1 MLTGNPI
8 QIYYEAMSAFAMLM
22 TLLYFIRW
30 RKHDDV
36 HLTLAFMLIPVVN
49 LAHTLLAHST
59 NLEEALA
66 LNKLIYIG
74 GCFLQLMVMLL
85 VFELCEIR
93 LPRPVK
99 AFFFVFSTVVYIGA
113 LTMGTTKDFYT
124 DVRFRIVDG
133 VAVLERTYG
142 WAHSVF
148 YGMVILYLALSLV
161 AIVYAFAK
169 KNQISRKILILLFI
183 PELIT
188 VVAYFYGRRVLQ
200 TLELTPA
207 AYVLSQVMFL
217 MIASRISLYNVNEA
231 AIDSV
236 AEAGETGFVFFDD
249 RERYLGSNDAAKR
262 VFPGLNKLTVDLS
275 IRRRKD
281 IRALMEP
288 WLRSYA
294 ADETQNTRY
303 YDKDGEVYRITISP
317 LIHHRRRKGQQL
329 MVTDDTATQ
338 MQLRETENYNRR
350 LEHDVAQATEHLQQ
364 MHDRLILG
372 MATMVESRDN
382 STGGH
387 IRRTSEGV
395 RILLD
400 NMEDEAFD
408 EAFRKRMIKAAPMHD
423 LGKIAVKDSILTKPG
438 RFEPWEYEEMKK
450 HAKEG
455 ARIVHEILKDTD
467 DVAFHHIA
475 ENMAHYH
482 HERWDGKGY
491 PEGLKGEE
499 IPKEARVMAVADV
512 YDALVSKRVYKEE
525 MPFWKADAIMMEG
538 MGSQFAP
545 EMQKVYEQA
554 RPQLEAYYTA
564 VKEEERKREAEENKS
579 AGTQTEAKT
588 DRETEAATDREAG
601 TKKTAGSGTAGQK
614 AGEKQKRAARKA

>member
-1 MLTGNPI
+1 
-8 QIYYEAMSAFAMLM
+8 
-22 TLLYFIRW
+22 
-30 RKHDDV
+30 
-36 HLTLAFMLIPVVN
+36 
-49 LAHTLLAHST
+49 
-59 NLEEALA
+59 
-66 LNKLIYIG
+66 
-74 GCFLQLMVMLL
+74 
-85 VFELCEIR
+85 
-93 LPRPVK
+93 
-99 AFFFVFSTVVYIGA
+99 
-113 LTMGTTKDFYT
+113 
-124 DVRFRIVDG
+124 
-133 VAVLERTYG
+133 
-142 WAHSVF
+142 
-148 YGMVILYLALSLV
+148 
-161 AIVYAFAK
+161 
-169 KNQISRKILILLFI
+169 
-183 PELIT
+183 
-188 VVAYFYGRRVLQ
+188 
-200 TLELTPA
+200 
-207 AYVLSQVMFL
+207 
-217 MIASRISLYNVNEA
+217 
-231 AIDSV
+231 
-236 AEAGETGFVFFDD
+236 
-249 RERYLGSNDAAKR
+249 
-262 VFPGLNKLTVDLS
+262 
-275 IRRRKD
+275 
-281 IRALMEP
+281 
-288 WLRSYA
+288 
-294 ADETQNTRY
+294 
-303 YDKDGEVYRITISP
+303 
-317 LIHHRRRKGQQL
+317 
-329 MVTDDTATQ
+329 
-338 MQLRETENYNRR
+338 
-350 LEHDVAQATEHLQQ
+350 VAQATEHLQQ